1 MNKNNANHTILITG
15 ACGGLGSAVALAC
28 AEKGAQLVLMGRKAR
43 PLEQLCDRVEAL
55 GAPAPGYCALD
66 LAKAGPD
73 EIEQLVSGL
82 VEAYGGIHSLVH
94 CAARFE
100 GLRPFEQVQP
110 MDWLLDL
117 QVNTNAA
124 WLITRTCIASL
135 RKCEGTVVF
144 FEDRNAVGNAYW
156 GGYGVAKAATS
167 ALADMLAEELEDGPC
182 NVLKM
187 APGPMRTGLRAAAYL
202 AEDPN
207 SVPEPAAVAREV
219 AEALLG

>member
-1 MNKNNANHTILITG
+1 MTNNNANRTILITG
-15 ACGGLGSAVALAC
+15 ASGGLGSAVALAC
-28 AEKGAQLVLMGRKAR
+28 AAKGAQLVLMGRKAR
-43 PLEQLCDRVEAL
+43 PLEQLCDQVEAL

-66 LAKAGPD
+66 LAKAGPA
-73 EIEQLVSGL
+73 EIEELISGL
-82 VEAYGGIHSLVH
+82 IEAYGGIHGLVH

-124 WLITRTCIASL
+124 WLISRTCLPSL
-135 RKCEGTVVF
+135 RESGGTIVF
-144 FEDRNAVGNAYW
+144 FEDRNAVGDAYW

-182 NVLKM
+182 KVLKL

-207 SVPEPAAVAREV
+207 TVPEPTAVAQQV
-219 AEALLG
+219 AKALLG